1 MGTRVN
7 SRNTNND
14 GFSLLELLIVI
25 TILAILTI
33 SVGYSTTLGDPKSDA
48 RDDASRFV
56 SVFNELQSAAILSQ
70 NRKGLDISQK
80 GWLVYH
86 FDDRAGNWDSDNRKV
101 KWKGDASLL
110 VKQRKDTPYDPDI
123 IIMPDGRH
131 SAFAVTFIH
140 EGASQ
145 LCSSDGWTGVLCRGE

>member
-1 MGTRVN
+1 MDTGI
-7 SRNTNND
+7 NTTNGRHD

-25 TILAILTI
+25 SVLAILTI

-48 RDDASRFV
+48 RDDASRFI

-70 NRKGLDISQK
+70 NRKGMDVSQK

-86 FDDRAGNWDSDNRKV
+86 FNDRAGNWDSDRRKV

-110 VKQRKDTPYDPDI
+110 VKKPKDTPYDPDI

-131 SAFAVTFIH
+131 SAFTITFIH
-140 EGASQ
+140 GGASQ
-145 LCSSDGWTGVLCRGE
+145 LCFSDGWTGVLCRGE